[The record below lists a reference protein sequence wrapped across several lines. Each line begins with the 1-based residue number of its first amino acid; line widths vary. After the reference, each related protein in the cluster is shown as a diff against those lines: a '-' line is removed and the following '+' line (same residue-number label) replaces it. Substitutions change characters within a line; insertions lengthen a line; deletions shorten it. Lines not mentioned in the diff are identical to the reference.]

1 MHDVSRILKLIVIA
15 VLVLGLAYPFAFLL
29 EGRLV
34 GNRAEGN
41 LISRDGQVVGARNI
55 GQSFTSDMLFQGRP
69 SAAGDGYDTMASG
82 GSNLGPTNPALTQL
96 VQERMAA
103 LLAANPGLAAEAV
116 PVDLVTAS
124 GSGLD
129 PDISEEA
136 ALIQVPR
143 ISRATGITEED
154 LVAMVKGVLHGRWL
168 GIFGEPGV
176 NVLKL
181 NLALLDKL
189 KEVAK

>member
-1 MHDVSRILKLIVIA
+1 MHDVSRILKLMVIA

-34 GNRAEGN
+34 GNQAEGN
-41 LISRDGQVVGARNI
+41 LITRDGEVAGARNI
-55 GQSFTSDMLFQGRP
+55 GQSFTSDMFFQGRP
-69 SAAGDGYDTMASG
+69 SAAGDGYDAMASG
-82 GSNLGPTNPALTQL
+82 GSNLGPTNPVLTQL
-96 VQERMAA
+96 VQERVAA
-103 LLAANPGLAAEAV
+103 LLAANPGVEEADI

-129 PDISEEA
+129 PDISEQA

-143 ISRATGITEED
+143 VSRATGITEEE
-154 LVAMVKGVLHGRWL
+154 LTGMVKGVLHGRWL

-176 NVLKL
+176 NVLIL
-181 NLALLDKL
+181 NLNLLDKL
-189 KEVAK
+189 KEVNK